1 MRGIKAKGKWM
12 AWVKN
17 YRNVFIAIKVADS
30 VIIYYSVMLYNSGE
44 KTHIYYFLKL

>member
-17 YRNVFIAIKVADS
+17 YRNVFIAIKVA
-30 VIIYYSVMLYNSGE
+30 VYIMVGKNAYIPFI
-44 KTHIYYFLKL
+44 KT